1 MNISTVETD
10 YDSTTEPL
18 YDLAEPCKKT
28 DVKVLAARFLPPLY
42 SLVFIVGVVGNA
54 MVVLILIKYKRL
66 ITMTNIYLL
75 SLAFSDLLFLSTF
88 PFWIHSEL
96 KGDWIFGNGMCKLLS
111 YLHTLGLFSGIF
123 IIILLTIDRYLAVVH
138 AVFALKVRTVTVGFV
153 SSAVSWIFAGLAAL
167 PELIFQTSQRKSLRP
182 TCSLY
187 FPHDTAGAWKYLQ
200 ALKQNILGFALP
212 LLIMVVCYTGIINR
226 LLRRRSEKKV
236 VVVRLIFVIMLIF
249 FIFWT
254 PYNLVQLIFAFQ
266 EFFFENENECERSN
280 QLDIALQ
287 VTEVIAFTHCC
298 ANPVIYAFVGE
309 RFRKYLCHFFQRHIA
324 ANLCKRV
331 PFSPGKK
338 LERTCSGI
346 PSTGEQEPLSE
357 F

>member
-10 YDSTTEPL
+10 YDSATEL
-18 YDLAEPCKKT
+18 IYDLAEPCKKT
-28 DVKVLAARFLPPLY
+28 DVKALATRFLPPLY
-42 SLVFIVGVVGNA
+42 SLVFIVGVVGNF
-54 MVVLILIKYKRL
+54 MVVLILVKYKRL

-75 SLAFSDLLFLSTF
+75 SLAFSDLLFLFTF

-111 YLHTLGLFSGIF
+111 CLHSVGLFSGIF

-138 AVFALKVRTVTVGFV
+138 AVFALKVRTVTVSFV
-153 SSAVSWIFAGLAAL
+153 SSAVAWILAGFTAL
-167 PELIFQTSQRKSLRP
+167 PDFIFQKTQTKNLRR

-187 FPHDTAGAWKYLQ
+187 FPHDTAETWKYLQ

-212 LLIMVVCYTGIINR
+212 LLVMVVCYTGIIKR
-226 LLRRRSEKKV
+226 LLRQRGERKV

-254 PYNLVQLIFAFQ
+254 PYNLVHLIFAFQ
-266 EFFFENENECERSN
+266 EFIFENENECERSN

-324 ANLCKRV
+324 ANLCKLV

-346 PSTGEQEPLSE
+346 PSTGEQELLSE